1 MGTKKVFK
9 TIFETAEERG
19 ELKGKLEGKL
29 EVFRTAI
36 FYILKTSQLT
46 DAQIAL
52 ELKTDEALV
61 KMIRQEFL
69 ASRQQG

>member
-1 MGTKKVFK
+1 MGTKRVFK
-9 TIFETAEERG
+9 TIFEIAEERAAAQ
-19 ELKGKLEGKL
+19 GKLEGKL
-29 EVFRTAI
+29 EVSRTAI

-52 ELKTDEALV
+52 ELKTDEPLV